1 MRISVI
7 GAGAVG
13 SAIAKKLAEL
23 SDVDEVLVCDT
34 SPRALASLAAAKT
47 GRKIRSYQ
55 VSAQDTDAIEPILRK
70 SDSVVCAIGYD
81 RQPDLA
87 RLAVASDCHYLD
99 LGSSEA
105 HREEFALLSK
115 EAEAA
120 GRWIVPGC
128 GLAPGLVNILCLH
141 AVNHFD
147 EVDAASIRVGT
158 VPQEPKPPFDFTI
171 SWSARKV
178 IEDYTGKVRLIED
191 GEPAVCE
198 PLSRVEAIAFDAP
211 YSQLEAFCT
220 AGGLASLPER
230 LAGRVRALDFKTIRW
245 PGHADR
251 MRFLI
256 GLGFADEKSV
266 DIRTHLT
273 YRDLLIRRMR
283 QRLGGQDPDIV
294 LMRIVVHGKIDG
306 AERTLRYEMM
316 QTGDPESGLN
326 AMKYCT
332 AVPAVVIARELAA
345 GGIAGGGTS
354 QPEGIMSGGLVLA
367 AMREYGIG
375 ITETWADGFVPVS
388 SR

>member
-13 SAIAKKLAEL
+13 SAIAKKLADLPE
-23 SDVDEVLVCDT
+23 VEEVLVCDT
-34 SPRALASLAAAKT
+34 SPRALASLAAATKA
-47 GRKIRSYQ
+47 GKIHSYQ
-55 VSAQDTDAIEPILRK
+55 VSARDTDAIAPILQK

-87 RLAVASDCHYLD
+87 RLAVASNCHYLD

-105 HREEFALLSK
+105 NLEEFALLAP

-120 GRWIVPGC
+120 GRWIVHGC
-128 GLAPGLVNILCLH
+128 GLAPGLVNVLCLH
-141 AVNHFD
+141 AVNHFE
-147 EVDAASIRVGT
+147 EVDAAFIRVGT
-158 VPQEPKPPFDFTI
+158 VPREPKPPFDFNI
-171 SWSARKV
+171 SWSAAKL
-178 IEDYTGKVRLIED
+178 IEDYTGKVCLIENGD
-191 GEPAVCE
+191 TVICE
-198 PLSRVEAIAFDAP
+198 PLSRVEDIAFDAP
-211 YSQLEAFCT
+211 FNQLEAFCT

-230 LAGRVRALDFKTIRW
+230 LAGRVQTLDFKTIRR

-273 YRDLLIRRMR
+273 YRDILIRRMW
-283 QRLGGQDPDIV
+283 QRLGGTDPDIV
-294 LMRIVVHGKIDG
+294 LMRIVVHGKVG
-306 AERTLRYEMM
+306 GVERTLRYEMM
-316 QTGDPESGLN
+316 QTGDSESGLN

-345 GGIAGGGTS
+345 GAVGGGGTAP
-354 QPEGIMSGGLVLA
+354 PEGIMSGNQVLA
-367 AMREYGIG
+367 ALREHGLG

-388 SR
+388 NR